1 MAKGKDYKNAL
12 QEAGPQGGS
21 SHLIVPRKLHC
32 PLGFSIWQDG
42 DSGNGSEMESKV
54 ESKSPKLIV

>member
-32 PLGFSIWQDG
+32 PGKIMEESLGSPFG
-42 DSGNGSEMESKV
+42 EMEIPAMA
-54 ESKSPKLIV
+54 PKWRAK